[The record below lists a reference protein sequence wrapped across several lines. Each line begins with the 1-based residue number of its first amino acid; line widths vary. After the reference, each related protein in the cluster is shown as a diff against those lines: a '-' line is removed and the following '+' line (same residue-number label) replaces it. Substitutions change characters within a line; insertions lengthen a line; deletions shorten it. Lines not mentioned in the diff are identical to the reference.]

1 MAPPQHKTTDHKTT
15 LSAHL
20 GGTTHKNNHH
30 PYQPSP
36 INSKTNMSS
45 LRSPTIYTPPT
56 TFPPPLSPP
65 AHLPIRLPLH
75 SPQLSSLDTTYHS
88 TAHLLLDTSKM
99 LGKGGVGVGVPSF
112 GEYVIEGAD
121 NLQEREEKCGE
132 GDGDVD
138 EILLRN
144 NCREALRVLEKHVQS
159 RLPYVEC
166 ASRRLQAVM
175 GVRNENVF
183 GMSSLNIFFSC
194 PEQL

>member
-1 MAPPQHKTTDHKTT
+1 
-15 LSAHL
+15 
-20 GGTTHKNNHH
+20 
-30 PYQPSP
+30 
-36 INSKTNMSS
+36 
-45 LRSPTIYTPPT
+45 
-56 TFPPPLSPP
+56 
-65 AHLPIRLPLH
+65 
-75 SPQLSSLDTTYHS
+75 
-88 TAHLLLDTSKM
+88 M

-138 EILLRN
+138 EILLKN

-183 GMSSLNIFFSC
+183 GMSSLNIFFAVFVFTYVC
-194 PEQL
+194 IYV

>member
-1 MAPPQHKTTDHKTT
+1 
-15 LSAHL
+15 
-20 GGTTHKNNHH
+20 
-30 PYQPSP
+30 
-36 INSKTNMSS
+36 
-45 LRSPTIYTPPT
+45 
-56 TFPPPLSPP
+56 
-65 AHLPIRLPLH
+65 
-75 SPQLSSLDTTYHS
+75 
-88 TAHLLLDTSKM
+88 M

-112 GEYVIEGAD
+112 GEYVIEGVD

-138 EILLRN
+138 EILLRS

-183 GMSSLNIFFSC
+183 GMSSLNIFFAALVFTYV
-194 PEQL
+194 QVYI